1 MFSREKTVTINSVS
15 CNTEFKY
22 ENKTEIQI
30 FKFKYENMR

>member
-1 MFSREKTVTINSVS
+1 MLSREKTVTTNSVS

-30 FKFKYENMR
+30 FQIQI